1 MTDDHSSIQDAL
13 ELPPSTPNAGMLSSP
28 LPSTPIPPTI
38 KPKSAAAGGGILSG
52 LSDKPEE
59 KSPVT
64 AAAFARSSSPLGG
77 GSSLRSVF
85 LGYMLKID
93 ICAIL
98 SPSTFTTDFIMLVF
112 PTKSSTTFGSLW
124 LSPLA

>member
-1 MTDDHSSIQDAL
+1 MRLTDDHSSIQDAL
-13 ELPPSTPNAGMLSSP
+13 ELPPSTPSAGMLSSP

-38 KPKSAAAGGGILSG
+38 KPKSAPAATGGGILSG
-52 LSDKPEE
+52 LSDRPEE

-85 LGYMLKID
+85 LCYMLKID

-98 SPSTFTTDFIMLVF
+98 SPSTFIMLQTHRQHLVHSGA
-112 PTKSSTTFGSLW
+112 PSVNLI
-124 LSPLA
+124 

>member
-1 MTDDHSSIQDAL
+1 MFLTDDHSSIQDAL

-38 KPKSAAAGGGILSG
+38 KPKSAAAAGGGILSG

-93 ICAIL
+93 ICAIPPRPHL
-98 SPSTFTTDFIMLVF
+98 RLIL
-112 PTKSSTTFGSLW
+112 
-124 LSPLA
+124 

>member
-13 ELPPSTPNAGMLSSP
+13 ELPPSTPSAGMLSSP

-38 KPKSAAAGGGILSG
+38 KPKSAAAAGGGILSG

-85 LGYMLKID
+85 LGYMLEID
-93 ICAIL
+93 LCAI
-98 SPSTFTTDFIMLVF
+98 PPVHIYD
-112 PTKSSTTFGSLW
+112 
-124 LSPLA
+124 

>member
-1 MTDDHSSIQDAL
+1 MRLTDKSASIQDAL

-38 KPKSAAAGGGILSG
+38 KPKSAAGGGILSG

-77 GSSLRSVF
+77 GSSLRWVV
-85 LGYMLKID
+85 LGY
-93 ICAIL
+93 C
-98 SPSTFTTDFIMLVF
+98 V
-112 PTKSSTTFGSLW
+112 
-124 LSPLA
+124 